1 MDEIEAN
8 ELLNESRV
16 KLDEI
21 DKQLINLIIERT
33 SIAKDI
39 ALSKK
44 ALNKD
49 LFDAKREDIIK
60 NKICKQIENEN
71 INQEYVLDIFEI
83 LFTMSKEEQE
93 KYL

>member
-8 ELLNESRV
+8 ELLNKSRV
-16 KLDEI
+16 KLDQI
-21 DKQLINLIIERT
+21 DRQLINLIIERT

-49 LFDAKREDIIK
+49 LLDAKREDIIK

-71 INQEYVLDIFEI
+71 INQEHTLNIFDI
-83 LFTMSKEEQE
+83 LFAMSKEEQE